1 MALCERCKVKTNK
14 TWSTKLEKRITSY
27 TCPICKGVEYYEEIC
42 KDHLQ
47 KPQKT
52 KEKEKKSKY
61 FFV

>member
-52 KEKEKKSKY
+52 KEKEKK
-61 FFV
+61 